1 MFVLEAQLGKS
12 SAFGIAKTT
21 MSQWLEV
28 GDEDIKVKP
37 MAKKKPSKKKKE
49 AAEEAPKEEDGG
61 YPLSK
66 VFKSL

>member
-21 MSQWLEV
+21 MSQWLDV
-28 GDEDIKVKP
+28 NDEDIKLKP
-37 MAKKKPSKKKKE
+37 VAKKKTKKKAAKE
-49 AAEEAPKEEDGG
+49 ALEEKDGG
-61 YPLSK
+61 CPLSK